1 MLIEGVTI
9 TNSPMWVV
17 HPVLSR
23 NVTVRGVKVVS
34 AGPNNDG
41 CNPESST
48 DVLIEDALFDTGD
61 DCIAIKSGRNADGR
75 RLAAPSERIV
85 VRGCRMR
92 AGHGGVT
99 IGSEVSG
106 SVRDVFV
113 LRCEMTSPDLE
124 RGIRFKT
131 NAVRGG
137 TIENVFVRDVEI
149 GEAGSA
155 IDVDMLYEEGASGAF
170 MPVVQN
176 VLVERMTVR
185 KAAYAFFIRGLPAS
199 PVRGLTVRDSAFRG
213 VAKGSRLEHVEDLTL
228 RNVVLVPEGEKPKEQ
243 P

>member
-1 MLIEGVTI
+1 
-9 TNSPMWVV
+9 MWVI

-23 NVTVRGVKVVS
+23 NVIVRGVRVVS
-34 AGPNNDG
+34 SGPNNDG

-48 DVLIEDALFDTGD
+48 DVLIEDSLFDTGD

-85 VRGCRMR
+85 IRDCRMR

-99 IGSEVSG
+99 VGSEISG

-113 LRCEMTSPDLE
+113 EQTEMSSPDLD

-137 TIENVFVRDVEI
+137 VIENVFVRDVEI
-149 GEAGSA
+149 G
-155 IDVDMLYEEGASGAF
+155 DRRV
-170 MPVVQN
+170 
-176 VLVERMTVR
+176 T
-185 KAAYAFFIRGLPAS
+185 S
-199 PVRGLTVRDSAFRG
+199 PF
-213 VAKGSRLEHVEDLTL
+213 
-228 RNVVLVPEGEKPKEQ
+228 Q
-243 P
+243 C

>member
-1 MLIEGVTI
+1 
-9 TNSPMWVV
+9 
-17 HPVLSR
+17 
-23 NVTVRGVKVVS
+23 
-34 AGPNNDG
+34 
-41 CNPESST
+41 
-48 DVLIEDALFDTGD
+48 
-61 DCIAIKSGRNADGR
+61 
-75 RLAAPSERIV
+75 V
-85 VRGCRMR
+85 VRACRMR

-113 LRCEMTSPDLE
+113 ERSEMTSPDLE

-155 IDVDMLYEEGASGAF
+155 IDVDMLYEEGAAGAF
-170 MPVVQN
+170 TPVVRN
-176 VLVERMTVR
+176 VVVDRMRVR
-185 KAAYAFFIRGLPAS
+185 KATYAFFMRGLAGS
-199 PVRGLTVRDSAFRG
+199 PVRGVTVRDSTFQG
-213 VAKGSRLEHVEDLTL
+213 VARGSLLQHVEDLTL
-228 RNVVLVPEGEKPKEQ
+228 LNVVLVPEGGKAKEQ